1 MLVVFKTLA
10 GWCHLIFTSINS
22 VRVAKLEKK
31 YMGGGGKLNHSFKFS
46 LSINALSHT
55 ALCSVPPTFYIDV
68 GCAAVALTLIYRLA
82 KEKEKKPDAKM
93 PHETDMELFL

>member
-1 MLVVFKTLA
+1 
-10 GWCHLIFTSINS
+10 
-22 VRVAKLEKK
+22 
-31 YMGGGGKLNHSFKFS
+31 
-46 LSINALSHT
+46 
-55 ALCSVPPTFYIDV
+55 V